1 MATLM
6 NAVALVVA
14 LAPSAVFALAA
25 APSAAFPRAASPS
38 RTALLRAAADPV
50 DLAGDGGCVL
60 TTVRAALPAAA
71 RAYAG
76 ATATV
81 HFRARLA
88 DGGALLHDTYAD
100 GAPLTLRLGVE
111 PSEAVAG
118 WELALP
124 AMRVGEVA
132 RLRCAPA
139 YAYGAAG
146 APPLVPPAA
155 TIDFDL
161 ELVALRDLQTSHNP
175 EEVDLAE
182 RYREILD
189 AQEARGN
196 AERRAPEAEEADEAA
211 ARAVREEQAARTAA
225 VAADGP
231 AAAAVGDGAAGA
243 AAAAAPPPAAPVP
256 MAAGAGRRGWVE
268 ERTRIRGEHID
279 GYSWVEDDEA
289 IEVTCKLPAGTTK
302 GMLACE
308 IALTSVRVGLKGE
321 APLLDGALCG
331 RVHVDGSAWSLEPPD
346 DPDAADGD
354 DAGMPTLT
362 LYLAKAPP
370 DERLWGYVLYDP
382 EVYEEPPDRAKVP
395 APGVEPSA
403 REFGGPGV
411 EFDA

>member
-1 MATLM
+1 MTRG
-6 NAVALVVA
+6 
-14 LAPSAVFALAA
+14 APK
-25 APSAAFPRAASPS
+25 
-38 RTALLRAAADPV
+38 
-50 DLAGDGGCVL
+50 
-60 TTVRAALPAAA
+60 PA
-71 RAYAG
+71 
-76 ATATV
+76 
-81 HFRARLA
+81 
-88 DGGALLHDTYAD
+88 LHDAQVPQT
-100 GAPLTLRLGVE
+100 
-111 PSEAVAG
+111 
-118 WELALP
+118 
-124 AMRVGEVA
+124 
-132 RLRCAPA
+132 
-139 YAYGAAG
+139 GAA
-146 APPLVPPAA
+146 
-155 TIDFDL
+155 I
-161 ELVALRDLQTSHNP
+161 SS
-175 EEVDLAE
+175 
-182 RYREILD
+182 
-189 AQEARGN
+189 AR
-196 AERRAPEAEEADEAA
+196 
-211 ARAVREEQAARTAA
+211 
-225 VAADGP
+225 
-231 AAAAVGDGAAGA
+231 
-243 AAAAAPPPAAPVP
+243 
-256 MAAGAGRRGWVE
+256 AGRRGWVE
-268 ERTRIRGEHID
+268 DRTRIRGEHID